1 VIILMTYFRS
11 KFCVYF
17 ISVKWSN
24 LMENIEKWRRC
35 RMTINRNKEIE
46 QSNFS
51 LLGILFDHKKRND
64 KIYKFGYH
72 MLMLIFSTG
81 TLQCS
86 SILISKRGQKNKD
99 CCFWQ
104 SHHHLCLSRSSSSL
118 YLFSLSWWSCWMR
131 RGALQSCFCRRS
143 QCTNNSI
150 NMSRNKIDD
159 RIVRRRRNRNM

>member
-1 VIILMTYFRS
+1 VIFLMTYFRS

-35 RMTINRNKEIE
+35 RMTMNRNKEIE

-51 LLGILFDHKKRND
+51 LLWILFDYKKRNG
-64 KIYKFGYH
+64 KIYKMEYH

-118 YLFSLSWWSCWMR
+118 YLFIVYHDDLVECVGAHSSHVFADDLNVLITSSIC
-131 RGALQSCFCRRS
+131 RGIKSM
-143 QCTNNSI
+143 I
-150 NMSRNKIDD
+150 E
-159 RIVRRRRNRNM
+159 